1 MLVFHFVEIKKK
13 IVMCYGVIDRN
24 KASVGKFASV
34 TGTKCET
41 CSVGGVN
48 TFGMWCTKWQKIFR
62 IL

>member
-1 MLVFHFVEIKKK
+1 
-13 IVMCYGVIDRN
+13 MCYGVIDRN

-41 CSVGGVN
+41 YSVGGVN